1 MIRLSNRGSDILI
14 HDYHMQ
20 VGKMKKKVLSI
31 TLAFLWTV
39 SPAHAQRG
47 LSFDVTRPSAWEWIN
62 MFSGAII
69 GIALIAIQLIL
80 WRRFMS
86 GKQSQPFKSL
96 VIAGVAVT
104 ILIGIIFL
112 IDAFRMS
119 GSAHWITTLLRAITA
134 IALLCTLAVMFIG
147 KKFSFTAN
155 TTEGVESLVEQRTSE
170 LSELN
175 QRLQLEIESRK
186 VAEKEVAKREKRFRA
201 MIENIGDGIV
211 VNDESSAVLYQSPS
225 VTRILGY
232 TFEERHRKPVSNYVH
247 PDDKEF
253 FIKFYEELA
262 SQPGKPLPFQIR
274 VMHKDGQYVWL
285 EGVVTNLLHDR
296 NVNGYVANYR
306 DISERK
312 AAEESLRQERY
323 LLRTLIDN
331 LPDYIYIKDTEFR
344 HIINN
349 KANVELIGAAS
360 EEETIGKTV
369 LDYFEAELAAEFM
382 EADRKVLASGQP
394 VLNLEERITG
404 RNNEV
409 RWLLTSKIPL
419 MEKGEVLG
427 LIGISRDITELKK
440 AEFEL
445 RDLNDSLSHQ
455 ATRLEA
461 SNAEL
466 ERFAYVASHD
476 LQEPLRT
483 VRSFLQLL
491 KRRAENQL
499 DAESQEYIEVAVE
512 GAERMKNL
520 ISDLLEY
527 ARIDA
532 VQERREVV
540 DMNELVSKKLE
551 AMQDSINSS
560 GAKFNVEQ
568 LPVVLGVKSQL
579 ESLVQNLISN
589 AIKYRGK
596 AQAEI
601 SIGAIEEPGYWKF
614 SVSDN
619 GVGIDPRFHE
629 KIFII
634 FQRANTEGTTKGT
647 GIGLA
652 LCKKIVE
659 SHGGKI
665 WVDSVLDAGS
675 TFYFTIS
682 KGRSQP

>member
-1 MIRLSNRGSDILI
+1 
-14 HDYHMQ
+14 
-20 VGKMKKKVLSI
+20 MKKKVIST
-31 TLAFLWTV
+31 TLAFFWKV
-39 SPAHAQRG
+39 VAASAQNSRADDASRLPVWAWIDTCSGVLIG
-47 LSFDVTRPSAWEWIN
+47 LS
-62 MFSGAII
+62 
-69 GIALIAIQLIL
+69 LIAIQLVL
-80 WRRFMS
+80 WRRFVS
-86 GKQSQPFKSL
+86 TQKWDSFKTL
-96 VIAGVAVT
+96 VYFGVAVT
-104 ILIGIIFL
+104 TLIAVIFL
-112 IDAFRMS
+112 VAAFQAEPS
-119 GSAHWITTLLRAITA
+119 KHWATTLLRAAAA
-134 IALLCTLAVMFIG
+134 IALLITLVLLLGFRRESINSIAEDFETLVQ
-147 KKFSFTAN
+147 KRTA
-155 TTEGVESLVEQRTSE
+155 E

-211 VNDESSAVLYQSPS
+211 VNDENSAVLYQSPS
-225 VTRILGY
+225 VNRILGY
-232 TFEERHRKPVSNYVH
+232 TFEERHRKPVLNYVH

-253 FIKFYEELA
+253 FLKFYEELA
-262 SQPGKPLPFQIR
+262 AQPGKPLPFQIR
-274 VMHKDGQYVWL
+274 VKHKNGEYIWL

-349 KANVELIGAAS
+349 KANVELIGAKS

-382 EADRKVLASGQP
+382 EADRNVLVSGEP
-394 VLNLEERITG
+394 VINIEERIVG
-404 RNNEV
+404 HNNKV

-419 MEKGEVLG
+419 IEKGEIIG

-440 AEFEL
+440 AELEL
-445 RDLNDSLSHQ
+445 RDVNNFLSHQ
-455 ATRLEA
+455 AVKLEA

-483 VRSFLQLL
+483 VRGFLQLL
-491 KRRAENQL
+491 KKRADNQL
-499 DAESQEYIEVAVE
+499 DPESQEYIDVAVE

-527 ARIDA
+527 ARLDSM
-532 VQERREVV
+532 QERRETV
-540 DMNELVSKKLE
+540 DMNEVVARKIEMIRHSVTSTE
-551 AMQDSINSS
+551 AE
-560 GAKFNVEQ
+560 FNIEA
-568 LPVVLGVKSQL
+568 LPIISGVKSQL
-579 ESLVQNLISN
+579 ESLIQNLISN
-589 AIKYRGK
+589 AIKYSGNAAPRITITGRD
-596 AQAEI
+596 
-601 SIGAIEEPGYWKF
+601 EPGHWKF
-614 SVSDN
+614 SVSDTGI
-619 GVGIDPRFHE
+619 GVDPRFHE
-629 KIFII
+629 KIFVI
-634 FQRANTEGTTKGT
+634 FQRAHTEGTAKGT

-652 LCKKIVE
+652 ICKKIVE

-665 WVDSVLDAGS
+665 WIDSVPDAGS
-675 TFYFTIS
+675 TFHFTIS
-682 KGRSQP
+682 KPVTQA

>member
-1 MIRLSNRGSDILI
+1 MTI
-14 HDYHMQ
+14 
-20 VGKMKKKVLSI
+20 KVLST
-31 TLAFLWTV
+31 TLAFFSKTVAASAQVALLKDVSGRPLWV
-39 SPAHAQRG
+39 WIDNCSSLVIG
-47 LSFDVTRPSAWEWIN
+47 LC
-62 MFSGAII
+62 
-69 GIALIAIQLIL
+69 LIAMQVVL
-80 WRRFMS
+80 WRRFGLRNHDS
-86 GKQSQPFKSL
+86 TKTLIYFGAAITTL
-96 VIAGVAVT
+96 VAV
-104 ILIGIIFL
+104 IFF
-112 IDAFRMS
+112 IDAFQAEPS
-119 GSAHWITTLLRAITA
+119 KHWAATLLRAVA
-134 IALLCTLAVMFIG
+134 AAALLMTLVLLIFYRKPIDNIG
-147 KKFSFTAN
+147 ENFETLVQKRTA
-155 TTEGVESLVEQRTSE
+155 E

-232 TFEERHRKPVSNYVH
+232 TFEERHRKPVLNYVH

-253 FIKFYEELA
+253 FLKFYEELA
-262 SQPGKPLPFQIR
+262 AQPGMPLPFQIR
-274 VMHKDGQYVWL
+274 VKHKNGHYIWL

-306 DISERK
+306 DISQRK

-344 HIINN
+344 HIVNN
-349 KANVELIGAAS
+349 KANVELIGAKS

-382 EADRKVLASGQP
+382 EADRSVLASGQP
-394 VLNLEERITG
+394 VLDLEERIVG
-404 RNNEV
+404 HNNKV

-419 MEKGEVLG
+419 VEKGEVVG
-427 LIGISRDITELKK
+427 LIGISRDVTELKK
-440 AEFEL
+440 AELEL
-445 RDLNDSLSHQ
+445 RDLNKSLSHQ
-455 ATRLEA
+455 AVRLEA
-461 SNAEL
+461 SNTEL

-491 KRRAENQL
+491 KKRTDNQL
-499 DAESQEYIEVAVE
+499 DPESQEYIDVAVE

-527 ARIDA
+527 ARLDWIP
-532 VQERREVV
+532 EHRETV
-540 DMNELVSKKLE
+540 DMNEVVSKKIEMIRHSVTSTE
-551 AMQDSINSS
+551 AEFDIKPLPIIS
-560 GAKFNVEQ
+560 GVR
-568 LPVVLGVKSQL
+568 SQL
-579 ESLVQNLISN
+579 ESLIQNLISN
-589 AIKYRGK
+589 AIKYSGDTAPRITIAGK
-596 AQAEI
+596 D
-601 SIGAIEEPGYWKF
+601 EPGRWKF
-614 SVSDN
+614 SVSDT

-629 KIFII
+629 KIFVI
-634 FQRANTEGTTKGT
+634 FQRANTEGPAKGT

-652 LCKKIVE
+652 ICKKIVE

-665 WVDSVLDAGS
+665 WVDSVPDAGS
-675 TFYFTIS
+675 TFHFTIS
-682 KGRSQP
+682 KPTTQA

>member
-1 MIRLSNRGSDILI
+1 MISD
-14 HDYHMQ
+14 
-20 VGKMKKKVLSI
+20 V
-31 TLAFLWTV
+31 
-39 SPAHAQRG
+39 
-47 LSFDVTRPSAWEWIN
+47 
-62 MFSGAII
+62 II
-69 GIALIAIQLIL
+69 GISLIAIQFIL

-86 GKQSQPFKSL
+86 GKQPNSFKNL
-96 VIAGVAVT
+96 VIIGAVVS
-104 ILIGIIFL
+104 ILIGVIFL
-112 IDAFRMS
+112 VDAFRVNVS
-119 GSAHWITTLLRAITA
+119 WHWTTTMLRVTTA
-134 IALLCTLAVMFIG
+134 IALLSSLTSLLLG
-147 KKFSFTAN
+147 KKTPYTISGA
-155 TTEGVESLVEQRTSE
+155 EAVESLVEKRTSE
-170 LSELN
+170 LTELN

-201 MIENIGDGIV
+201 LIENIGDGIV
-211 VNDESSAVLYQSPS
+211 VNDENSAVIYQSPS

-247 PDDKEF
+247 ADDKEF
-253 FIKFYEELA
+253 FAKFYEELA
-262 SQPGKPLPFQIR
+262 LHPGKPLPFQIR
-274 VMHKDGQYVWL
+274 VKHKEGHYVWL

-382 EADRKVLASGQP
+382 EADRKVITSGQP
-394 VLNLEERITG
+394 VLNLEERIF
-404 RNNEV
+404 RHNKEV

-419 MEKGEVLG
+419 IEKGEILG

-440 AEFEL
+440 AELEL
-445 RDLNDSLSHQ
+445 RELNNSLSHQ
-455 ATRLEA
+455 AAKLEA
-461 SNAEL
+461 SNTEL

-491 KRRAENQL
+491 RKRAENQL
-499 DAESQEYIEVAVE
+499 DSESQEYIEVAVE
-512 GAERMKNL
+512 GAERMKLL

-532 VQERREVV
+532 VQEQQVAV
-540 DMNELVSKKLE
+540 DMNELVTKKIE
-551 AMQDSINSS
+551 MMQETISSSQAEINI
-560 GAKFNVEQ
+560 EQ
-568 LPVVLGVKSQL
+568 LPIVMGVRSQL
-579 ESLVQNLISN
+579 ESLMQNLISN
-589 AIKYRGK
+589 AIKYRGNS
-596 AQAEI
+596 APRI
-601 SIGAIEEPGYWKF
+601 TIGAKEEPTNWKF
-614 SVSDN
+614 FISDT

-629 KIFII
+629 KIFVI
-634 FQRANTEGTTKGT
+634 FQRANTESAAKGT

-665 WVDSVLDAGS
+665 WVDSMPDAGS
-675 TFYFTIS
+675 TFYFTIG
-682 KGRSQP
+682 KKASQA

>member
-1 MIRLSNRGSDILI
+1 MIIALRAVTAIVILCAL
-14 HDYHMQ
+14 
-20 VGKMKKKVLSI
+20 VAVFSKKK
-31 TLAFLWTV
+31 FLDT
-39 SPAHAQRG
+39 PG
-47 LSFDVTRPSAWEWIN
+47 ENFE
-62 MFSGAII
+62 M
-69 GIALIAIQLIL
+69 
-80 WRRFMS
+80 
-86 GKQSQPFKSL
+86 
-96 VIAGVAVT
+96 
-104 ILIGIIFL
+104 
-112 IDAFRMS
+112 
-119 GSAHWITTLLRAITA
+119 
-134 IALLCTLAVMFIG
+134 
-147 KKFSFTAN
+147 
-155 TTEGVESLVEQRTSE
+155 LVEKRTSE

-232 TFEERHRKPVSNYVH
+232 TFEERHRKPVLNYVH
-247 PDDKEF
+247 PDDKDF
-253 FIKFYEELA
+253 FVKFYEEL
-262 SQPGKPLPFQIR
+262 SYHPGKPLPFQMR
-274 VMHKDGQYVWL
+274 VKHKNGQYVWL

-349 KANVELIGAAS
+349 KANVELIGAKS

-369 LDYFEAELAAEFM
+369 VDYFEAELAAEFM
-382 EADRKVLASGQP
+382 EADRNVLASGQP
-394 VLNLEERITG
+394 VINLEERIVG
-404 RNNEV
+404 HNNV
-409 RWLLTSKIPL
+409 IRWLLTSKIPL
-419 MEKGEVLG
+419 VEQGEVVG

-440 AEFEL
+440 AELEL

-455 ATRLEA
+455 AQRLEA

-491 KRRAENQL
+491 KKRAEDQL
-499 DAESQEYIEVAVE
+499 DPESQEYIDVAVE

-532 VQERREVV
+532 MQGRQETI
-540 DMNELVSKKLE
+540 DMNEIVSGKIEMMRHSVALSNAE
-551 AMQDSINSS
+551 
-560 GAKFNVEQ
+560 FNIEP
-568 LPVVLGVKSQL
+568 LPVISGIKSQM
-579 ESLVQNLISN
+579 ESLIQNLISN
-589 AIKYRGK
+589 AIKYRGD
-596 AQAEI
+596 
-601 SIGAIEEPGYWKF
+601 GAARITIRGSDEPGHWKF
-614 SVSDN
+614 SISDT
-619 GVGIDPRFHE
+619 GIGIDPRFHE
-629 KIFII
+629 KIFVI
-634 FQRANTEGTTKGT
+634 FQRANTEGPAKGT

-652 LCKKIVE
+652 ICKKIVE
-659 SHGGKI
+659 YHGGKI
-665 WVDSVLDAGS
+665 WVDSVPDAGS

-682 KGRSQP
+682 KPKTQA